1 MQQEAG
7 HFMLNSRFKT
17 VSLVFICLCILAGG
31 GSGTEDECVEI
42 TEITPKAPENNVTKT
57 MDVYETIPQDIE
69 ISDFLSACLGN
80 SVTIDMREETAEAV
94 QFQAQIDGI
103 EYTGHMAEN
112 NVTLRAVTPTSY
124 DVQILPEDN
133 IRKKC
138 DEVVK
143 KLSWGSAKVKKC
155 SLEHDE
161 RGSYYLLVYEFDVEE
176 VPIIGNIGFAIPNT
190 GGEEFTS
197 GEYIAI
203 EYGTELRAVEV
214 SNIRKILEV
223 SDTIEIISEAEAENV
238 IDAYFSTLEQT
249 GIEISQ
255 TRQSMQIVYIPYPVT
270 ETDEKLI
277 PAWMMNSITDTG
289 EQCFTIVDAKTGYVY
304 MNGL

>member
-1 MQQEAG
+1 M
-7 HFMLNSRFKT
+7 
-17 VSLVFICLCILAGG
+17 
-31 GSGTEDECVEI
+31 
-42 TEITPKAPENNVTKT
+42 
-57 MDVYETIPQDIE
+57 
-69 ISDFLSACLGN
+69 
-80 SVTIDMREETAEAV
+80 
-94 QFQAQIDGI
+94 
-103 EYTGHMAEN
+103 
-112 NVTLRAVTPTSY
+112 
-124 DVQILPEDN
+124 
-133 IRKKC
+133 
-138 DEVVK
+138 
-143 KLSWGSAKVKKC
+143 
-155 SLEHDE
+155 
-161 RGSYYLLVYEFDVEE
+161 LVYEFDVEE